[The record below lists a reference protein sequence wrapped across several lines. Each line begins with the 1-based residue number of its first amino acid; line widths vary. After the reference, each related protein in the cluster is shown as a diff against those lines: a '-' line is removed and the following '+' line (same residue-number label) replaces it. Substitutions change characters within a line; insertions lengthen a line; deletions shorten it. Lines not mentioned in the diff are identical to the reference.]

1 MGFEGKKVLV
11 CGMARSGVAAAQCLY
26 ECGAKV
32 TICDNKSEQ
41 QLSEALAPLAGMD
54 IRRCLGGEQPDF
66 PAYDLVVTSPGIP
79 LTAPVLKN
87 AAAAGVPIIGEL
99 EAGAQVSRAPL
110 YAITGTNGKT
120 TTTTLVGEIFKNY
133 GKTAYVVGNIGYPFT
148 ACALNAG
155 PEDVA
160 VAEVS
165 SFQLETTTTFHPHVA
180 VMCNITEDHLN
191 RHGTMEEYIRIKE
204 RIFEKMDENDFAVL
218 NYDDEI
224 VRGMAVR
231 LHCRAAFFSHRA
243 EVQLGTYVEDGEM
256 IFIKDGKKK
265 RIIKVDEIYIPG
277 EHNLEHALAAAAL
290 TLLAGVHV
298 HVVRH
303 TLKTFK
309 GVEHRIET
317 VRTVDGVTYLNAEQ
331 YLMHQKALCCGD
343 AATAAQV
350 MENPDPKTV
359 KLLGRA
365 ITPYDDE
372 AWRAVRQEV
381 IYRGLLAKFGQ
392 NSGLKHQLLATG
404 DAIIAECSPN
414 DRIWGIGLAL
424 DDPRHQ
430 DVAQWQG
437 ESILGR
443 ALMRVRD
450 TLRNEEA

>member
-1 MGFEGKKVLV
+1 M
-11 CGMARSGVAAAQCLY
+11 
-26 ECGAKV
+26 
-32 TICDNKSEQ
+32 
-41 QLSEALAPLAGMD
+41 
-54 IRRCLGGEQPDF
+54 
-66 PAYDLVVTSPGIP
+66 
-79 LTAPVLKN
+79 
-87 AAAAGVPIIGEL
+87 
-99 EAGAQVSRAPL
+99 SRAPL

-224 VRGMAVR
+224 VRGMAAR

-256 IFIKDGKKK
+256 IFVKDGKKK

-277 EHNLEHALAAAAL
+277 EHNLENALAAAAL
-290 TLLAGVHV
+290 TLLAGVPA

-317 VRTVDGVTYLNAEQ
+317 VRTVDGVTYINDS
-331 YLMHQKALCCGD
+331 KGTNVD
-343 AATAAQV
+343 ASI
-350 MENPDPKTV
+350 K
-359 KLLGRA
+359 
-365 ITPYDDE
+365 
-372 AWRAVRQEV
+372 AVRTMRV
-381 IYRGLLAKFGQ
+381 GTVLLAGGYDKHTDFTPFAREIKESKIHTVVTLGDTAGQ
-392 NSGLKHQLLATG
+392 IEDALKSVGYDSFVRAGTFEDAVMKARSLAKPGENVLL
-404 DAIIAECSPN
+404 SPACASF
-414 DRIWGIGLAL
+414 DMFADYEQR
-424 DDPRHQ
+424 
-430 DVAQWQG
+430 
-437 ESILGR
+437 GR
-443 ALMRVRD
+443 VFKDIVNRM
-450 TLRNEEA
+450 